1 MNIFVELRIILQEM
15 WKCTYIETSA
25 KNNHNIDQVFEE
37 ILQLEQKRS
46 LFLGPGE
53 EKKENSKKKKLCRL
67 L

>member
-1 MNIFVELRIILQEM
+1 M

-25 KNNHNIDQVFEE
+25 KTNHNIDRVFEE

-53 EKKENSKKKKLCRL
+53 EKKEKSKKKKLCRL